1 PCGLGLGA
9 SALRG
14 LAAPPGGPRPASGP
28 GPARGPAELL
38 DLAERGV
45 AALAERGTPFPE
57 AEADLALARA
67 EAARHRGED
76 PVALWRA
83 AADRDTP
90 LPPPHPPGYPRVPGA
105 GGPARAPR
113 TAQAPAT
120 ARPAPPAAPPP
131 RPPPPCP

>member
-76 PVALWRA
+76 SVALWRA
-83 AADRDTP
+83 AADRYT
-90 LPPPHPPGYPRVPGA
+90 PPPQPH
-105 GGPARAPR
+105 PARDARFPVAEAPPRDPR
-113 TAQAPAT
+113 TAQAAPPAT
-120 ARPAPPAAPPP
+120 PPPPAPPPLP
-131 RPPPPCP
+131 

>member
-76 PVALWRA
+76 SVALWRA
-83 AADRDTP
+83 AADPYTA
-90 LPPPHPPGYPRVPGA
+90 LPPPHPPGHPRVPGA
-105 GGPARAPR
+105 PALAGRPRPAPAAATAPAAHPR
-113 TAQAPAT
+113 TA
-120 ARPAPPAAPPP
+120 
-131 RPPPPCP
+131 